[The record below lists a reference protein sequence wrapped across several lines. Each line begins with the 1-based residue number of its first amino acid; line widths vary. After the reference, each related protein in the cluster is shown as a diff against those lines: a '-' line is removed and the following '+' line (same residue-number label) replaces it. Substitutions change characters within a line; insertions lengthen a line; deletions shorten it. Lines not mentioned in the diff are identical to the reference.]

1 MTDPTQLRAVAA
13 MLDNLT
19 DDELQQVE
27 TKSSS
32 IREVRYEQRY
42 QRVADLFTVHGFGR
56 YETIEAL
63 CRRLPNHAAYDV
75 IVEALT
81 NLNAKEAPQ

>member
-1 MTDPTQLRAVAA
+1 MTNQTQLEAVAA
-13 MLDNLT
+13 LLDNLT

-27 TKSSS
+27 AKSRS

-42 QRVADLFTVHGFGR
+42 QRIVDLFTIHGFSR
-56 YETIEAL
+56 YETVEAL
-63 CRRLPNHAAYDV
+63 CRKLPNHAAYDKV
-75 IVEALT
+75 VEALA